1 MAPWSSACAQLGIG
15 DDGLTEVGA
24 LRERVPDFAAL
35 LAAAED
41 AEATMRLRRAESVG
55 RPIGSAQFLE
65 QLERRYERTLRREKP
80 GPRRWEQLSALS
92 P

>member
-15 DDGLTEVGA
+15 DDGLTEIGA
-24 LRERVPDFAAL
+24 LRERDPDFAAL
-35 LAAAED
+35 LAGAED

-55 RPIGSAQFLE
+55 RPIGSAQFLD
-65 QLERRYERTLRREKP
+65 QLERRYARTLRREKP
-80 GPRRWEQLSALS
+80 GPRRREQLSALS